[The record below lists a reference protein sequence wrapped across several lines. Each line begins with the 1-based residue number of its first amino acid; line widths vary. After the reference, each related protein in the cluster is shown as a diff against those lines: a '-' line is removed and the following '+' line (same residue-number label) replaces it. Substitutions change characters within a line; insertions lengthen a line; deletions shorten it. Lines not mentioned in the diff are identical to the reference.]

1 MKKKVLGL
9 IYIAVT
15 LAITIGICLL
25 TTDDFTPLFEVIQNI
40 NWWWMLGA
48 LGCMLV
54 YFVFEA
60 MPQYIIY
67 KNHGYH
73 LPLLQSVKVGV
84 IGLYYSGIT
93 PSATGGQPM
102 QVYYL
107 SKLKLPVGV
116 SSFISVLKLIFFQG
130 TMTAFCMAGYF
141 IKFDYIH
148 EHYQT
153 AVYFMYLG
161 VAINMVLVAGI
172 IALLIKP
179 AVLIRF
185 VRGLMRF
192 LAKFI
197 GRKAVKWRRK
207 TLIELAGFYRSYK
220 ESKRDFKDTFA
231 VLWCSIIQVVAYLSV
246 SFFIYHAFGLSGENF
261 ITLFAIQGLVVC
273 AVSFFPLPGSAGA
286 QELGY
291 GSFFSP
297 IFGEGIFP
305 AMILWRILSSYL
317 AIISGAVIVTVDA
330 AKTMGKKK

>member
-73 LPLLQSVKVGV
+73 LPLLQSVKVGM

-116 SSFISVLKLIFFQG
+116 SSFISVLKLIFFQ
-130 TMTAFCMAGYF
+130 
-141 IKFDYIH
+141 
-148 EHYQT
+148 
-153 AVYFMYLG
+153 
-161 VAINMVLVAGI
+161 
-172 IALLIKP
+172 
-179 AVLIRF
+179 
-185 VRGLMRF
+185 
-192 LAKFI
+192 
-197 GRKAVKWRRK
+197 
-207 TLIELAGFYRSYK
+207 
-220 ESKRDFKDTFA
+220 
-231 VLWCSIIQVVAYLSV
+231 
-246 SFFIYHAFGLSGENF
+246 
-261 ITLFAIQGLVVC
+261 
-273 AVSFFPLPGSAGA
+273 
-286 QELGY
+286 
-291 GSFFSP
+291 
-297 IFGEGIFP
+297 
-305 AMILWRILSSYL
+305 
-317 AIISGAVIVTVDA
+317 
-330 AKTMGKKK
+330 